1 MTRVLVT
8 GGNGQVGRSITDLL
22 GDQRFQHLTVSV
34 ADRATCDITNPD
46 AVRRAIER
54 FNPSVIVNTAAY
66 TAVDA
71 SETDEATAMLVNCD
85 GVAHLAA
92 QTGRR
97 LIHLSTDY
105 VFDGSK
111 DGWYTESDPVAPLG
125 VYGTSKWQ
133 GEQAARTNPD
143 HLILRTAWV
152 YAAHGHNFVK
162 TMLRLGAERGNLRVV
177 ADQIGCPTSAHDIA
191 DAILRLVDIDAT
203 GTYHMAGA
211 SQATWHELATATF
224 ELAEL
229 DVAVEAIGTAE
240 YPTPAPRPANSRLDS
255 TALASATHVRLPSWQ
270 DSLPAVIDA
279 ARSSV
284 PSRNHS

>member
-71 SETDEATAMLVNCD
+71 SETDEAAAMLVNCD

-111 DGWYTESDPVAPLG
+111 DGWYVESDSVAPLG

-240 YPTPAPRPANSRLDS
+240 NPTPAPRPANSRLDS

>member
-71 SETDEATAMLVNCD
+71 SETDEAAAMLVNCD

-111 DGWYTESDPVAPLG
+111 DGWYMESDPVAPLG

-279 ARSSV
+279 VRSSV

>member
-71 SETDEATAMLVNCD
+71 SETDEAAAMLVNCD
-85 GVAHLAA
+85 GVANLAA

-211 SQATWHELATATF
+211 SQASWHELATATF

-240 YPTPAPRPANSRLDS
+240 NPTPAPRPANSRLDS

>member
-71 SETDEATAMLVNCD
+71 SETDEAAAMLVNCD

-240 YPTPAPRPANSRLDS
+240 NPTPALRPANSRLDS

-279 ARSSV
+279 AQSSV

>member
-111 DGWYTESDPVAPLG
+111 DGWYMESDPVAPLG

-211 SQATWHELATATF
+211 SQASWHELATATF

-240 YPTPAPRPANSRLDS
+240 NPTPAPRPANSRLDS

-279 ARSSV
+279 VRSSV

>member
-71 SETDEATAMLVNCD
+71 SETDEAAAMLVNCD

-229 DVAVEAIGTAE
+229 DVAVEAIGTTE
-240 YPTPAPRPANSRLDS
+240 NPTPAPRPANSRLDS

>member
-71 SETDEATAMLVNCD
+71 SETDEAAAMLVNCD

-111 DGWYTESDPVAPLG
+111 DGWYMESDPVAPLG

-255 TALASATHVRLPSWQ
+255 TALASATHVRLPRWQ

>member
-229 DVAVEAIGTAE
+229 DVAGEAIGTAE

-255 TALASATHVRLPSWQ
+255 TALASATHVRLPRWQ

>member
-71 SETDEATAMLVNCD
+71 SETDEAAAMLVNCD

-111 DGWYTESDPVAPLG
+111 DGWYMESDPVAPLG

-240 YPTPAPRPANSRLDS
+240 NPTPAPRPANSRLDS

-279 ARSSV
+279 AQSSV

>member
-255 TALASATHVRLPSWQ
+255 TALASATHVRLPRWQ

>member
-71 SETDEATAMLVNCD
+71 SETDEAAAMLVNCE

-111 DGWYTESDPVAPLG
+111 DGWYMESDPVAPLG

>member
-71 SETDEATAMLVNCD
+71 SETDEAAAMLVNCD

-111 DGWYTESDPVAPLG
+111 DGWYMESDPVAPLG

-240 YPTPAPRPANSRLDS
+240 NPTPAPRPANSRLDS
-255 TALASATHVRLPSWQ
+255 TALASATQVRLPSWQ

>member
-54 FNPSVIVNTAAY
+54 FNPSAIVNTAAY

-71 SETDEATAMLVNCD
+71 SETDEAAAMLVNCD

-125 VYGTSKWQ
+125 VYGMSKWQ

-240 YPTPAPRPANSRLDS
+240 NPTPAPRPANSRLDS

>member
-71 SETDEATAMLVNCD
+71 SETDEAAAMLVNCD

-240 YPTPAPRPANSRLDS
+240 NPTPAPRPANSRLDS

-279 ARSSV
+279 AQSSV

>member
-71 SETDEATAMLVNCD
+71 SETDEAAAMLVNCD

-240 YPTPAPRPANSRLDS
+240 NPTPAPRPANSRLDS
-255 TALASATHVRLPSWQ
+255 TALASATQVRLPSWQ
-270 DSLPAVIDA
+270 DSLPAIIDA
-279 ARSSV
+279 AQSSV

>member
-46 AVRRAIER
+46 AVRRAIKR

-71 SETDEATAMLVNCD
+71 SETDEAAAMLVNCD

-111 DGWYTESDPVAPLG
+111 DGWYMESDPVAPLG

>member
-111 DGWYTESDPVAPLG
+111 DGWYMESDPVAPLG

-255 TALASATHVRLPSWQ
+255 TALASATHVRLPRWQ

>member
-240 YPTPAPRPANSRLDS
+240 NPTPAPRPANSRLDS

-279 ARSSV
+279 VRSSV

>member
-111 DGWYTESDPVAPLG
+111 DGWYMESDPVAPLG

-240 YPTPAPRPANSRLDS
+240 NPTPAPRPANSRLDS

>member
-71 SETDEATAMLVNCD
+71 SETDEAAAMLVNCD

-111 DGWYTESDPVAPLG
+111 DGWYMESDPVAPLG

-240 YPTPAPRPANSRLDS
+240 NPTPAPRPANSRLDS